1 MKRTTSR
8 LPWPNANSGT
18 EERLR
23 GVSAHER
30 GDRGKPEFTIQLQSS
45 DGSVGVIRRKVSG
58 RPRRG
63 PGAVPLSRNRQAK
76 SCSSRGQTTTAR
88 HRTPFPGESKER
100 EPGFL
105 SRTICPGIPCA
116 SLSWS

>member
-30 GDRGKPEFTIQLQSS
+30 GDRGKPEFTVQLQSKRRF
-45 DGSVGVIRRKVSG
+45 GWRYPAKSVRPAEA

-63 PGAVPLSRNRQAK
+63 SVVQEPS
-76 SCSSRGQTTTAR
+76 
-88 HRTPFPGESKER
+88 GEIMFE
-100 EPGFL
+100 
-105 SRTICPGIPCA
+105 SRTNYDGSPSDSFSRRVKGTRA
-116 SLSWS
+116 